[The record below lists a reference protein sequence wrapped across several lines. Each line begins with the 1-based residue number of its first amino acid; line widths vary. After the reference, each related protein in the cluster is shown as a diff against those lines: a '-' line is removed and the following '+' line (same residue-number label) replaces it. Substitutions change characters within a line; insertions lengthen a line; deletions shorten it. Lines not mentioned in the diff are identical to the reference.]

1 MRRDGKRACF
11 RQWWWRIMSISI
23 VLLVLA
29 LLVGVRAVDDLRAAR
44 RPEAGLQKPRR
55 RSF

>member
-1 MRRDGKRACF
+1 
-11 RQWWWRIMSISI
+11 MSISI

-29 LLVGVRAVDDLRAAR
+29 LLMAVRAVDDLRTAR